1 MILENWIHNRIKNSF
16 NKNYSRKQ
24 FGQSPNCLTR
34 KDIEQYQLDRLI
46 KTLCYAADNSV
57 FYKPLKDKIAKID
70 SLESIRHLPFTEP
83 DDLRN
88 SPYKLL
94 CVSLGKIDRIYSHFT
109 TGTTG
114 KPKKIF
120 FAQQDADAI
129 IESMAAIM
137 HTVISDGND
146 QFCFDGC
153 RVQIFLP
160 DNAPPLSM
168 AGMIAKGVK
177 NLNGI
182 PLIGQCDSPT
192 RPQIESIKAFKPDM
206 IMGSA
211 FRIWRITKESESV
224 FDLADIG
231 VKFVFITSEY
241 LSPAMRK
248 ALEKAWNAKVYHHY
262 GMTEPGFAIGIECTA
277 HQGYHFNECDL
288 YFEIVDFK
296 TGEPINNEEE
306 EGELVFTTL
315 NRIGMP
321 LIRYRT
327 GDLARLIRSPCEC
340 GACTLL
346 RIGEIPRRKALM
358 VNIGE
363 DDKIYTSLFD
373 DRLYAIPELIDY
385 RIFIT
390 RKDGRNHIKCCVEV
404 LKNPDDLTA
413 RIIGCINSVPSVKKN
428 MEEGLMG
435 NPEIQFVEAGILRR
449 GGRQQKRR
457 IVDKRYG
464 NR

>member
-1 MILENWIHNRIKNSF
+1 MILEKWIHNKIKEYF
-16 NKNYSRKQ
+16 NKNCLTGQ
-24 FGQSPNCLTR
+24 FSQNTSCITR
-34 KDIEQYQLDRLI
+34 KDIERYQFDRLI
-46 KTLCYAADNSV
+46 KTLHYAADNSV

-83 DDLRN
+83 EDLRN

-114 KPKKIF
+114 RPKKIF
-120 FAQQDADAI
+120 FTQQDADAI
-129 IESMAAIM
+129 IEFMAAIM
-137 HTVISDGND
+137 HAVVSDGND
-146 QFCFDGC
+146 QFGFDGC

-182 PLIGQCDSPT
+182 PLIGRCDSST
-192 RPQIESIKAFKPDM
+192 LSQIESIKAFKPEM

-211 FRIWRITKESESV
+211 FRIWRMTKESES
-224 FDLADIG
+224 FEDLFDIG

-241 LSPAMRK
+241 LSPVMRA

-262 GMTEPGFAIGIECTA
+262 GMTEPGFAIGIECTT
-277 HQGYHFNECDL
+277 HKGYHFNECDL

-296 TGEPINNEEE
+296 TGEPIKNEEE

-315 NRIGMP
+315 NRTGMP

-327 GDLARLIRSPCEC
+327 GDLARLIRTPCEC
-340 GACTLL
+340 GACSLL

-358 VNIGE
+358 VDIGE
-363 DDKIYTSLFD
+363 NDKIYTSLFD
-373 DRLYAIPELIDY
+373 DRLYGISELVDY
-385 RIFIT
+385 RIFIS
-390 RKDGRNHIKCCVEV
+390 RINGYDHIKCSAEV
-404 LKNPDDLTA
+404 LRKSDELKSK
-413 RIIGCINSVPSVKKN
+413 IVSCISSVPQIKKN
-428 MEEGLMG
+428 IKKGFLKD
-435 NPEIQFVEAGILRR
+435 PEVRFVEAGILRR
-449 GGRQQKRR
+449 GGRHQKRR
-457 IVDKRYG
+457 IVD

>member
-1 MILENWIHNRIKNSF
+1 MILEKWIHNRIKETLFENWAPE
-16 NKNYSRKQ
+16 Q
-24 FGQSPNCLTR
+24 FRDRQNPSCLTR
-34 KDIEQYQLDRLI
+34 KDIERYQLDRLI
-46 KTLCYAADNSV
+46 KTLCYAADHSV
-57 FYKPLKDKIAKID
+57 FYKSLKDKIPRID

-114 KPKKIF
+114 RPKKIF
-120 FAQQDADAI
+120 FTQQDADAI

-137 HTVISDGND
+137 YTVVSDGND
-146 QFCFDGC
+146 QFRFDGC
-153 RVQIFLP
+153 RIQIFLP

-182 PLIGQCDSPT
+182 PLIGQCNSTTTD
-192 RPQIESIKAFKPDM
+192 QIESIKVFKPDM

-211 FRIWRITKESESV
+211 FRIWRMTKESESV
-224 FDLADIG
+224 FDLANIG

-241 LSPAMRK
+241 LSPAMRE
-248 ALEKAWNAKVYHHY
+248 AIEKAWNAKVYHHY

-296 TGEPINNEEE
+296 TGEPIKNEEE

-327 GDLARLIRSPCEC
+327 GDIARIIHSPCSC
-340 GACTLL
+340 GASTLL

-358 VNIGE
+358 VDIGE
-363 DDKIYTSLFD
+363 NDKIYTSLFD
-373 DRLYAIPELIDY
+373 DRLYAIAELIDY

-390 RKDGRNHIKCCVEV
+390 RKNGHDHIECSAEV
-404 LKNPDDLTA
+404 LRTSDDLKT
-413 RIIGCINSVPSVKKN
+413 RIADCINSIPAVKKN
-428 MEEGLMG
+428 MEKGLLTTS
-435 NPEIQFVEAGILRR
+435 EIQFVEAGILRR
-449 GGRQQKRR
+449 GGGRHQKRR
-457 IVDKRYG
+457 IAD